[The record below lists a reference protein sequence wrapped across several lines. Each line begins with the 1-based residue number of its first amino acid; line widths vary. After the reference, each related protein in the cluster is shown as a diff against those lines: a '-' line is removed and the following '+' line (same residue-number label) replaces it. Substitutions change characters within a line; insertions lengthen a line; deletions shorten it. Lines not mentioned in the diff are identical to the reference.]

1 MSRVGIFGTGAYG
14 ISLSLVANHN
24 NHEVIMW
31 TKFQEECDYILTNH
45 ENKVLQGVKIPDNIK
60 VTSDLKDFTDNCDLI
75 VVALPVPFL
84 KECFSELS
92 KYDLSNKCFCL
103 ASKGILE
110 KDYLMVYQIYE
121 LYIDN
126 PNFSVIS
133 GPSFAIDIANFNPI
147 CLSLYANTNKVNNMV
162 KEVFINDF
170 FKFEI
175 VDDLVGIELS
185 GAIKN
190 VFAIAS
196 GIVHGANYCPS
207 TISLFMSRAI
217 HDLSDILV
225 NFTGDNR
232 LLLSHCAIGD
242 LILTCNSS
250 NSRNY
255 TYGTLLATNRV
266 EAENFLS
273 THTVE
278 GYNTLKILI
287 KMLDEKNFD
296 IKVVSVLKRIIFDN
310 EDIKVIEDYI
320 LNK

>member
-14 ISLSLVANHN
+14 ISLALIANHN
-24 NHEVIMW
+24 NHDVIMW
-31 TKFQEECDYILTNH
+31 TKFSDERDYILSNH
-45 ENKVLQGVKIPDNIK
+45 ENKVLPGIKIPDSIK
-60 VTSDLKDFTDNCDLI
+60 VTNDLLEFTDNCDLI

-84 KECFSELS
+84 KDCFKDLS
-92 KYDLSNKCFCL
+92 QYDLSNKCFVL

-162 KEVFINDF
+162 KEVFVNDF

-196 GIVHGANYCPS
+196 GMVHGMKYSPS

-217 HDLSDILV
+217 HDLSDILI

-255 TYGTLLATNRV
+255 TYGMLLATDRN
-266 EAENFLS
+266 EADKFLE

-287 KMLDEKNFD
+287 KMLNEKNFD
-296 IKVVSVLKRIIFDN
+296 IKVVSILKRIIFDN

>member
-31 TKFQEECDYILTNH
+31 TKFPEECDYILNNH
-45 ENKVLQGVKIPDNIK
+45 ENKVLQGIKIPDSIK
-60 VTSDLKDFTDNCDLI
+60 VTCDLQEFTDNCDLI

-92 KYDLSNKCFCL
+92 KYNLSSKCFCL

-162 KEVFINDF
+162 KEVFINDS

-196 GIVHGANYCPS
+196 GIVHGLGLCPS

-217 HDLSDILV
+217 HDLSDIL
-225 NFTGDNR
+225 
-232 LLLSHCAIGD
+232 
-242 LILTCNSS
+242 LIQI
-250 NSRNY
+250 
-255 TYGTLLATNRV
+255 TN
-266 EAENFLS
+266 
-273 THTVE
+273 H
-278 GYNTLKILI
+278 
-287 KMLDEKNFD
+287 
-296 IKVVSVLKRIIFDN
+296 
-310 EDIKVIEDYI
+310 
-320 LNK
+320 